1 MSLSLFLPR
10 NDGSLRA
17 PLRKQRGSF
26 ESSLASKNGKD
37 TQDNFKAI
45 KLRLAA
51 LAAAAPSIIGPF
63 GKLSQT
69 ASADGLVSSKVKE
82 LTATA
87 IAISKGCD
95 DCVAYPSAKV
105 KAARMNKDELIELV
119 AVAIEMG
126 GGPAVVYGAKALEYY
141 ELAG

>member
-1 MSLSLFLPR
+1 ME
-10 NDGSLRA
+10 
-17 PLRKQRGSF
+17 KT
-26 ESSLASKNGKD
+26 
-37 TQDNFKAI
+37 TQENFKAI

-51 LAAAAPSIIGPF
+51 LAAAAPSIIGQF

-95 DCVAYPSAKV
+95 DCVAYHVQKAKQLGST
-105 KAARMNKDELIELV
+105 KDELIEFV

-141 ELAG
+141 ELAGS